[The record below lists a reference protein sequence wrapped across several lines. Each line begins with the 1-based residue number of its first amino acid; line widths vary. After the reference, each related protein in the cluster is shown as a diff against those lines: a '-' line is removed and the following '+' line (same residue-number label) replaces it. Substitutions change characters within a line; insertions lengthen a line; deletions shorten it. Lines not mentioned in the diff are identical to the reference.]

1 MGFLF
6 FLVCLFCG
14 GRILEDE
21 MLSLVALKVGIPEL
35 LSGVG
40 KGVERH
46 MEKLDSE
53 LGDLRDSP

>member
-1 MGFLF
+1 
-6 FLVCLFCG
+6 
-14 GRILEDE
+14 